1 MKICAVICEYNPF
14 HFGHAYQLS
23 EMKKRGAVIAVM
35 SGNFTQRG
43 SAAVLSK
50 YERAEIAI
58 RCGADLV
65 LELPFPYSSAPAEIF
80 GGAGV
85 RIADSLGCVD
95 ELCFG
100 SETGDI
106 SVLRTL
112 SDRLSEKS
120 FKEALSA
127 YLEKNPTQSY
137 RMAVG
142 RVYRDVYGEVFPSD
156 GSNDIL
162 SLSYL
167 SALRALRSAIIPVAI
182 TRKGENYN
190 GGGEGFASATTIRSL
205 MRSEDWEGVC
215 RSAPKETAEKLLS
228 ASRCGNLAD
237 SEKLFPMFAAL
248 TRTRNEDICNGLYD
262 IPRDLAARL
271 WKYGRETANM
281 DEFLS
286 FAVSKNDS
294 PSRVRRAVL
303 SILMNVKRSDVGE
316 VPYTSVLAANAVG
329 REILSKLRKTS
340 SIPIVTKPADAK
352 RFGDNIARAAA
363 LSANADAV
371 WELLCDTPRV
381 GNAMMREKPRM
392 LFMHET

>member
-14 HFGHAYQLS
+14 HLGHAYQIS

-35 SGNFTQRG
+35 SGSFTQRG
-43 SAAVLSK
+43 DAAVLSK
-50 YERAEIAI
+50 YERAEIAV

-65 LELPFPYSSAPAEIF
+65 LELPFPYSSASAEIF

-85 RIADSLGCVD
+85 WIADSLGCVD

-106 SVLRTL
+106 SALRTL
-112 SDRLSEKS
+112 SDRLSEDI

-127 YLEKNPTQSY
+127 YLEKNPSQSY
-137 RMAVG
+137 RMAIG
-142 RVYRDVYGEVFPSD
+142 RVYRDVYGEDFPSD

-167 SALRALRSAIIPVAI
+167 SALRALHSDIIPVAI

-190 GGGEGFASATTIRSL
+190 GGGEGFASATTIRRL
-205 MRSEDWEGVC
+205 MKSGDWESVF
-215 RSAPKETAEKLLS
+215 RSAPRETAEKLLG
-228 ASRCGNLAD
+228 ASKCGNLAD

-271 WKYGRETANM
+271 CRYGREARNM
-281 DEFLS
+281 EEFLS
-286 FAVSKNDS
+286 LAASKNDS
-294 PSRVRRAVL
+294 PSRVRRAMLTVL
-303 SILMNVKRSDVGE
+303 MDVKKSDVGE
-316 VPYTSVLAANAVG
+316 VPYTTVLAANETG
-329 REILSKLRKTS
+329 REILSKLRKTAS
-340 SIPIVTKPADAK
+340 VPIITKPADAK
-352 RFGDNIARAAA
+352 RFGADVARAAV

-371 WELLCDTPRV
+371 WELLCDAPRS
-381 GNAMMREKPRM
+381 GSAMVKEKPRM
-392 LFMHET
+392 L